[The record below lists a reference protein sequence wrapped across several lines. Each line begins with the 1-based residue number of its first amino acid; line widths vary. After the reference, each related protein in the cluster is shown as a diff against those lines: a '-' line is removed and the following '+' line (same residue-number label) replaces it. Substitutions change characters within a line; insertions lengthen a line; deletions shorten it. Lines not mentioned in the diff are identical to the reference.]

1 MKMRVTVTLILLCAA
16 AAMARAGSDEG
27 AGVSPRGVTVL
38 RFDWYENTRRSDW
51 DKYGAVD
58 ASQNGTVAPPMTTPA
73 GQARVGTEV
82 SSGRRHGSGNADV
95 SQRVT
100 RADDPGAPPSTP
112 SEMPVTSPP
121 LMRGKGVEYVY
132 RVKLRNDGEKAISG
146 VDWEYQ
152 FLDPDT
158 GQEIAHHRFESLGG
172 VKPGKS
178 RTLESASVAPPA
190 KVVSAAALGRGG
202 KARYKERV
210 VIRCVAYSD
219 GSVSWHDS
227 GDQDDCARLK
237 RLAQARRD

>member
-16 AAMARAGSDEG
+16 VSMARAGADEG
-27 AGVSPRGVTVL
+27 ASVSPRGVTIL
-38 RFDWYENTRRSDW
+38 RFDWYENRHHSDW

-58 ASQNGTVAPPMTTPA
+58 ASQNGTVAPPMTAPA

-82 SSGRRHGSGNADV
+82 SAGRRHGSGNSDT

-100 RADDPGAPPSTP
+100 RADDPGAPPSAT
-112 SEMPVTSPP
+112 SAIPVTGPP
-121 LMRGKGVEYVY
+121 LMSRKGVEYVY
-132 RVKLRNDGEKAISG
+132 RVKLRNDGEKAISA

-152 FLDPDT
+152 FLNPDT

-178 RTLESASVAPPA
+178 RTLESTSVAPPA
-190 KVVSAAALGRGG
+190 RVVSADALGRDG

-227 GDQDDCARLK
+227 GDPDDCARLK